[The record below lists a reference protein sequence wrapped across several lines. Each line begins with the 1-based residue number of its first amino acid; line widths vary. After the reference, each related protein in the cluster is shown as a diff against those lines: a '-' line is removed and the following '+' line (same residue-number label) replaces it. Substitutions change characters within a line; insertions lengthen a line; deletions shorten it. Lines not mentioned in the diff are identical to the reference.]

1 MDLSIFPIRFY
12 LFALAVISICGDPSL
27 GRLTSSKCWIGAS
40 ALAEFFSSDPV
51 RQDRGPC
58 EPDHNSPS
66 QIAGGCDPYSG
77 GLGSIGS
84 SPPCFNK

>member
-40 ALAEFFSSDPV
+40 ALAEFFSADPV

-66 QIAGGCDPYSG
+66 QIAGMCVFLLIICVSFPY
-77 GLGSIGS
+77 
-84 SPPCFNK
+84 F